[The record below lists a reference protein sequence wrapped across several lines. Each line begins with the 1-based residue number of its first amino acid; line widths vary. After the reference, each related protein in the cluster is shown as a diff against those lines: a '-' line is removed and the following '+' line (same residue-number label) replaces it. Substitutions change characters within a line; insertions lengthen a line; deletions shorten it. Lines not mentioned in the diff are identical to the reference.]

1 MTSLH
6 IAGFPVEE
14 LLIVALVSA
23 APMLALVALELRSR
37 VRRIVQA
44 VRRPRPVVDPGA
56 GNRLPATRT
65 DD

>member
-23 APMLALVALELRSR
+23 APLLALVAMEVTDR
-37 VRRIVQA
+37 VRRFRRA
-44 VRRPRPVVDPGA
+44 VRRVV
-56 GNRLPATRT
+56 NRGSP
-65 DD
+65 